1 MVNYR
6 SFLLLAVTLLV
17 VVSAGCDQSSSPSNA
32 TTAPAGSASTKPRV
46 ALVMK
51 SLANEFFKTM
61 QDGAEADQKAHA
73 NEYELLST
81 GIKNETDVD
90 QQISLVEQMVAQ
102 HVDAIVLAPADSKA
116 MVPVCRKARDAGIV
130 VVNIDNKLDADALK
144 EKNLAVPFVGP
155 NNMKGAKLA
164 GDYLAKKLSKG
175 DAVAIV
181 DGQPGAFNAIQRH
194 DGFEAAMKDAGM
206 NIVTSQSAQWEA
218 DKATPLVSSILRSHP
233 EIKAFLCAN
242 DSMCLG
248 AHTSLRDANKV
259 QQVQLVGFDN
269 IAAVQELIRKGD
281 VLCTVD
287 QHADQIAVDGI
298 RYALEIL
305 KNHSTPT
312 DKETPVDLVTAQT
325 LGGK

>member
-1 MVNYR
+1 
-6 SFLLLAVTLLV
+6 
-17 VVSAGCDQSSSPSNA
+17 
-32 TTAPAGSASTKPRV
+32 
-46 ALVMK
+46 
-51 SLANEFFKTM
+51 
-61 QDGAEADQKAHA
+61 
-73 NEYELLST
+73 
-81 GIKNETDVD
+81 
-90 QQISLVEQMVAQ
+90 
-102 HVDAIVLAPADSKA
+102 
-116 MVPVCRKARDAGIV
+116 
-130 VVNIDNKLDADALK
+130 
-144 EKNLAVPFVGP
+144 
-155 NNMKGAKLA
+155 MKGAKLA
-164 GDYLAKKLSKG
+164 GDYLAKKLAKG

-218 DKATPLVSSILRSHP
+218 DKATPLVSSILRAHP

-248 AHTSLRDANKV
+248 AHTALRDANKV
-259 QQVQLVGFDN
+259 GQVQLVGFDN

-325 LGGK
+325 LGGNK